1 MHFRLVP
8 AARGVP
14 WRFLPVTDEPAAAE
28 VEKES
33 MGSGFSFLLH
43 GEVVLKSS
51 GSEEEAVV
59 AAI

>member
-1 MHFRLVP
+1 
-8 AARGVP
+8 
-14 WRFLPVTDEPAAAE
+14 VTDEPAAAE
-28 VEKES
+28 AEKES
-33 MGSGFSFLLH
+33 MASGFSFLLR